1 MKKAKLALFYQLT
14 KKDWRDIRWTD
25 ECYCAIR
32 PEGRIQIIRKLGER
46 LYPNCIHHS
55 LSYQQLDILVSR
67 YGDAACL
74 WLQLD
79 VEGLRCSALTA
90 QRSTFC
96 GVYALR
102 PLVP

>member
-1 MKKAKLALFYQLT
+1 M
-14 KKDWRDIRWTD
+14 
-25 ECYCAIR
+25 
-32 PEGRIQIIRKLGER
+32 
-46 LYPNCIHHS
+46 
-55 LSYQQLDILVSR
+55 VSR
-67 YGDAACL
+67 YRDAACL
-74 WLQLD
+74 RLQLD

>member
-1 MKKAKLALFYQLT
+1 MHVWYVVDNVVRQPDMTAFTSLQGVLQLPPKVHGEPRFILAMKVAL
-14 KKDWRDIRWTD
+14 
-25 ECYCAIR
+25 
-32 PEGRIQIIRKLGER
+32 
-46 LYPNCIHHS
+46 
-55 LSYQQLDILVSR
+55 SR
-67 YGDAACL
+67 YGDGACL

-96 GVYALR
+96 GVYALC

>member
-1 MKKAKLALFYQLT
+1 MRGPNFEHLAVAILMS
-14 KKDWRDIRWTD
+14 W
-25 ECYCAIR
+25 YC
-32 PEGRIQIIRKLGER
+32 
-46 LYPNCIHHS
+46 
-55 LSYQQLDILVSR
+55 
-67 YGDAACL
+67 DAACL
-74 WLQLD
+74 RLQLD

>member
-1 MKKAKLALFYQLT
+1 M
-14 KKDWRDIRWTD
+14 D
-25 ECYCAIR
+25 
-32 PEGRIQIIRKLGER
+32 
-46 LYPNCIHHS
+46 S
-55 LSYQQLDILVSR
+55 VSR
-67 YGDAACL
+67 YSDVACL

>member
-1 MKKAKLALFYQLT
+1 MTIASLTGYEPGAVLYFFIGVRQPIFSHSYYFYRRRQPL
-14 KKDWRDIRWTD
+14 
-25 ECYCAIR
+25 
-32 PEGRIQIIRKLGER
+32 L
-46 LYPNCIHHS
+46 
-55 LSYQQLDILVSR
+55 SR
-67 YGDAACL
+67 YSDAACL

-79 VEGLRCSALTA
+79 VEGLRCSAPTA